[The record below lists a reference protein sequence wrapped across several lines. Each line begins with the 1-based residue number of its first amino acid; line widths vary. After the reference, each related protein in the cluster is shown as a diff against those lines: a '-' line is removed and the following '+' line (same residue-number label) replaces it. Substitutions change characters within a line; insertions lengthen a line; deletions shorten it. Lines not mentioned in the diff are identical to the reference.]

1 MSAGAWT
8 ARCAL
13 LAASLLV
20 VWAALAQRGGFRRG
34 GGDRWDELEPVR
46 PGEFHFIR
54 LEYADLP
61 QYHRRFGYSSREG
74 VGTGWWLMDW
84 PAADNHFTAGIRRLT
99 RIDAGDPRHLGLLDP
114 KLFDYPF
121 IYATQTGWWG
131 LSDAEVSRLR
141 EYLDRGGFLMTDD
154 FWGPEQWEIFRRTME
169 RVFPRRAIL
178 DIDERDAVNHVLYD
192 IRAKDR
198 TIIPGSRHLRQG
210 ADGAIR
216 LVYPEGSVPAWRAIV
231 DEKSR
236 LVVAINFNT
245 DIGDAWEFADAPYY
259 PEAMSSLA
267 YRYGINY
274 LVYSMTH

>member
-141 EYLDRGGFLMTDD
+141 EYLDRGG
-154 FWGPEQWEIFRRTME
+154 
-169 RVFPRRAIL
+169 
-178 DIDERDAVNHVLYD
+178 
-192 IRAKDR
+192 
-198 TIIPGSRHLRQG
+198 
-210 ADGAIR
+210 
-216 LVYPEGSVPAWRAIV
+216 
-231 DEKSR
+231 
-236 LVVAINFNT
+236 
-245 DIGDAWEFADAPYY
+245 
-259 PEAMSSLA
+259 
-267 YRYGINY
+267 
-274 LVYSMTH
+274 